1 MWGAIKG
8 RNRLLRAL
16 WRQPPETDS
25 SQFWSI
31 VLLFSN
37 QIDSCCCC
45 CGCCCCCWWIMDQR
59 WLFSSVVNW
68 LENSNRRAI
77 DTSQLGA
84 DGRATAPV
92 AAVQS
97 TLREVVPWETTINI
111 DIIWP
116 WQIGRMVA
124 RRTQL
129 RRRQLKF
136 NERIVSLIYWFDI
149 GIRVAVDFQERALP
163 VSRRIRCIERIF
175 SGDFSQLISV
185 ISTAELI
192 GLAAWWRVNIT
203 ASFHPSHPISN

>member
-1 MWGAIKG
+1 
-8 RNRLLRAL
+8 
-16 WRQPPETDS
+16 
-25 SQFWSI
+25 
-31 VLLFSN
+31 
-37 QIDSCCCC
+37 
-45 CGCCCCCWWIMDQR
+45 MDQR

-136 NERIVSLIYWFDI
+136 NERIVSLIY
-149 GIRVAVDFQERALP
+149 
-163 VSRRIRCIERIF
+163 
-175 SGDFSQLISV
+175 
-185 ISTAELI
+185 
-192 GLAAWWRVNIT
+192 
-203 ASFHPSHPISN
+203 